1 MERAEVIRERIRVLR
16 EIMAERGIDAYL
28 IPTADFHGSEY
39 VSEFFKCREYM
50 TGFTGSAGTA
60 VITVEEAG
68 LWTDGRYFVQA
79 ASELSGSGMTLYR
92 MGEKDVPTVEEY
104 LERKLPDGGCLAFD
118 GRVVDGQTG
127 AHLEE
132 MLSKRG
138 IRLFCEVDLVGEIW
152 KDRPALPQG
161 PVWILEEAYAGESA
175 EEKIRRVREAMK
187 EQNADIHIVTS
198 LDDIIWLLNLR
209 GSDVLCTP
217 VFLSYLILT
226 ESELSLFVSRE
237 KLTPAVETYLTNL
250 GVRIL
255 DYDKVYEA
263 AAALESSRILLEK
276 SCVNYQLLRSLPKTA
291 AVVDV
296 MNPSSR
302 FKAVKN
308 GTEIANLRDAHR
320 KDGVAMVR
328 FIRWIKEAVKQTE
341 GEPVT
346 ELSAAAYLDGLRAE
360 QDGFLD
366 LSFPTISAYGAN
378 AAMCHYSATE
388 ESNAVLKPAGLFL
401 VDSGGQYLE
410 GTTDITRT
418 IALGPLTEKEKE
430 YFTLVSCG
438 MLRLL
443 DMQFP
448 SGCHGFNV
456 DLAARE
462 LLWKRGLDY
471 NHGTGHGVGY
481 LGVVHERPNSIRWRV
496 AAGKPDRSVFEA
508 GMVTSDEPGLYLEG
522 EFGIRTENLML
533 CVEAEKTEFGQFLRF
548 ENLTWVPID
557 LDAIVPE
564 LLEPRDRRLLNDYHK
579 GVYENLAPY
588 LKEDERLWLREAT
601 REI

>member
-187 EQNADIHIVTS
+187 ERKADVHIVTS

-217 VFLSYLILT
+217 VFLSYLIFT
-226 ESELSLFVSRE
+226 ESELLLFVSKE
-237 KLTPAVETYLTNL
+237 KLSSEAEVYLTEL

-255 DYDKVYEA
+255 DYDKVYETA
-263 AAALESSRILLEK
+263 ASLGSVRILLEK
-276 SCVNYQLLRSLPKTA
+276 ACVNYQLLCSLPRTA
-291 AVVDV
+291 EVVDE

-302 FKAVKN
+302 LKAVKN
-308 GTEIANLRDAHR
+308 ETEIANIRKAHR

-328 FIRWIKEAVKQTE
+328 FIRWIKEVVKQTE

-579 GVYENLAPY
+579 GVYENLASY